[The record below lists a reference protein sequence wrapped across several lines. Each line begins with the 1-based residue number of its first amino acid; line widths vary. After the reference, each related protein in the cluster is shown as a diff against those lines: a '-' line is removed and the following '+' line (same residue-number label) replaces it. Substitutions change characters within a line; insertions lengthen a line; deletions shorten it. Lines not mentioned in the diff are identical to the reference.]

1 MPVHSPKR
9 PRLWLGALAAA
20 GVGLTHVLAYFLTAP
35 DPTARR
41 ELLEQTA
48 HGYWSYASAV
58 ALGVLVAGL
67 SGFVISRVRERAV
80 YPQSGRALYV
90 FIATR
95 LAVLQAVG
103 FLVLEASERAVAGG
117 LADLL
122 AEPVVLLGLGIQ
134 AVVAALGALFLLLL
148 GQIVEALTDA
158 SATVFVRPA
167 SQIFV
172 PVLSFTQPHTY
183 AAAGGATPRAPPAS

>member
-1 MPVHSPKR
+1 MPVHSRRR

-48 HGYWSYASAV
+48 HGYWSYASAF

-67 SGFVISRVRERAV
+67 SGFVISRVRERALR
-80 YPQSGRALYV
+80 PQSGRALYF
-90 FIATR
+90 FITTR
-95 LAVLQAVG
+95 LVVLQAVG

-117 LADLL
+117 LVDVL

-134 AVVAALGALFLLLL
+134 AVVAAIGALFLLLL
-148 GQIVEALTDA
+148 ARILEAVTDGTA
-158 SATVFVRPA
+158 SVFVRPA
-167 SQIFV
+167 SRIFL
-172 PVLSFTQPHTY
+172 PVLSFSRPHTY